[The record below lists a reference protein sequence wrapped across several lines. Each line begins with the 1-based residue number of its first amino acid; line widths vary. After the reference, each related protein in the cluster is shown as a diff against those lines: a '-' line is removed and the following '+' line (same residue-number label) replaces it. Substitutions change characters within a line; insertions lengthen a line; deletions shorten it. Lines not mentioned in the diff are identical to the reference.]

1 MGFQITQVLETG
13 LEGKRLLYLAT
24 TDRDQK
30 KILLKFSRWYSKNL
44 HMFCAS
50 IKHAPELLAFER
62 LPGGWFGVAM
72 EYFPSAD
79 RIVDSKDLCDYGEK
93 WLKDID
99 TVVKQFHAQGY
110 VHGDLRP
117 PNFIVN
123 DGRLFL
129 IDFDWG
135 GKEGE
140 ATFPRK
146 RLHPILR
153 DGRRDTRITKEHDK
167 RVIEFTRWHIN
178 EAIKRLQNESKSK

>member
-1 MGFQITQVLETG
+1 MGFQITQILETG

-24 TDRDQK
+24 TDHNRKQ
-30 KILLKFSRWYSKNL
+30 ILLKFSERYSKDL

-50 IKHAPELLAFER
+50 IGFAPELLAFER
-62 LPGGWFGVAM
+62 LPGGWFGAAM

-79 RIVDSKDLCDYGEK
+79 RVLESEHLRDHGEK
-93 WLKDID
+93 WLKGID
-99 TVVKQFHAQGY
+99 NVVKQFHAHGY

-123 DGRLFL
+123 GDKLFL
-129 IDFDWG
+129 VDFDWG
-135 GKEGE
+135 GKEEG

-153 DGRRDTRITKEHDK
+153 DGRWDMRITKEHDK
-167 RVIEFTRWHIN
+167 RVVEYTKRHIR
-178 EAIKRLQNESKSK
+178 EAIAEARRL

>member
-1 MGFQITQVLETG
+1 
-13 LEGKRLLYLAT
+13 
-24 TDRDQK
+24 
-30 KILLKFSRWYSKNL
+30 
-44 HMFCAS
+44 
-50 IKHAPELLAFER
+50 
-62 LPGGWFGVAM
+62 M
-72 EYFPSAD
+72 EYFPSAE
-79 RIVDSKDLCDYGEK
+79 RILDSEGLCDYGEN

-99 TVVKQFHAQGY
+99 NVVKQFHAQGY

-123 DGRLFL
+123 NGRLFL

-153 DGRRDTRITKEHDK
+153 EGRFETRITKEHDK
-167 RVIEFTRWHIN
+167 RAMEYTKSHISGT
-178 EAIKRLQNESKSK
+178 IKRGRKPQIEPE